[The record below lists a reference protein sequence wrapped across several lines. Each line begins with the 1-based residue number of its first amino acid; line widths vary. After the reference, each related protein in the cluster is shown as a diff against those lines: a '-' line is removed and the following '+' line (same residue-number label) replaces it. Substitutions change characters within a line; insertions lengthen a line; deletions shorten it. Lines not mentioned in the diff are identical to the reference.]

1 MDRDL
6 VEQARRGDR
15 EAFAVLVHQVSD
27 SLYAVAQRIL
37 RDPGL
42 AEDALQNA
50 LVLAWRRLPHLREP
64 DRFEAWIHRI
74 LVHACYDESQRAR
87 QWTANVRVLPID
99 GPTTPDGTAAVA
111 DRDELERA
119 FRRLPIDQR
128 AVFVLHHYLGLPLV
142 EIAEMLEIPAGTA
155 RSRLHYA
162 TRGLRDA
169 LTAERSRCPRRT
181 SRMTDD
187 RSLERAARSWL
198 ETGPTEAPDR
208 AVEAAL
214 LRIETTPQ
222 ERDLRIPWRLPRMTT
237 PARVA
242 AAAVIGVLAIGGAS
256 SARQTR
262 SARRRRA
269 RPITDLVSVAPSTAT
284 AVPSTDRRSSNQ
296 PSLPMARSPR
306 GPMCRH
312 RSRQGR
318 LTRLH
323 DAAATR
329 LQRSPRP
336 MPSTSLPSDGWG
348 GDRLPRLARC
358 RRRIRA
364 GRGDLGFNRG
374 NCCKRSLSDCDQPRR
389 RRRVPV
395 GPSVDDFA
403 NALADHPLLDATDP
417 SRVRSGG
424 YSGKYVDLSAAVRT
438 SPAALRSYFP
448 WEPGIYGEGPG
459 HGWQLWIL
467 DVDGVRVVVRP
478 WTTQDVAARHRAGSG
493 DGGFDPIE
501 P

>member
-1 MDRDL
+1 MVAAPPEVEVDRDL

-27 SLYAVAQRIL
+27 SLYAVAHRIL
-37 RDPGL
+37 RDSGL

-50 LVLAWRRLPHLREP
+50 LVLAWRRIPHLREP
-64 DRFEAWIHRI
+64 ERFEAWIHRI

-87 QWTANVRVLPID
+87 HWTANVRVLPID

-169 LTAERSRCPRRT
+169 LTAERGADRPRRT

-198 ETGPTEAPDR
+198 EAGPTQAPDR

-222 ERDLRIPWRLPRMTT
+222 ERDLRIPWRLPKMTT

-242 AAAVIGVLAIGGAS
+242 AAAVIGVLAIGGAFYLISPNGRS
-256 SARQTR
+256 SVGVPGPTPEA
-262 SARRRRA
+262 S
-269 RPITDLVSVAPSTAT
+269 PSVSAT
-284 AVPSTDRRSSNQ
+284 ASPSA
-296 PSLPMARSPR
+296 SLTAAAAPARSWGDWQATSQGAIAGLFGANER
-306 GPMCRH
+306 IQLSIDWQDGLH
-312 RSRQGR
+312 TWIQTVAGNRS
-318 LTRLH
+318 
-323 DAAATR
+323 
-329 LQRSPRP
+329 
-336 MPSTSLPSDGWG
+336 
-348 GDRLPRLARC
+348 
-358 RRRIRA
+358 
-364 GRGDLGFNRG
+364 
-374 NCCKRSLSDCDQPRR
+374 
-389 RRRVPV
+389 
-395 GPSVDDFA
+395 
-403 NALADHPLLDATDP
+403 
-417 SRVRSGG
+417 
-424 YSGKYVDLSAAVRT
+424 
-438 SPAALRSYFP
+438 
-448 WEPGIYGEGPG
+448 
-459 HGWQLWIL
+459 
-467 DVDGVRVVVRP
+467 
-478 WTTQDVAARHRAGSG
+478 
-493 DGGFDPIE
+493 
-501 P
+501 